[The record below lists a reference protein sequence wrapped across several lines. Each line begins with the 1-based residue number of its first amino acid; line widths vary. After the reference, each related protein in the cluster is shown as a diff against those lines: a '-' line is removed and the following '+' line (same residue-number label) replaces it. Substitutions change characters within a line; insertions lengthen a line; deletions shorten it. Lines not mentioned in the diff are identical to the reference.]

1 MRLSKYIAQSG
12 YCSRREAD
20 KLIENNLVLINKNI
34 CNDFSYNVKEND
46 IVTIHNKTIKI
57 EKVIKE
63 FGLNKPKGYITS
75 TKDEKNRPTVYEL
88 LPAEKKKL
96 IYIGRLDFNSEGLL
110 LFTNNGD
117 FSRLLEI
124 PKSKIIRSYK
134 VKVRGELKKDQEK
147 LSIKGLKIE
156 NVIHKFKKIKIIEK
170 LKNNTWYLID
180 LEEGKNREIRKVF
193 SYFNIS
199 VIRIIRTNYGKYS
212 LKGIKKGQL
221 KQLDM
226 FSDLNSFKI
235 R

>member
-1 MRLSKYIAQSG
+1 MIYTKNFVNPNQS
-12 YCSRREAD
+12 
-20 KLIENNLVLINKNI
+20 
-34 CNDFSYNVKEND
+34 
-46 IVTIHNKTIKI
+46 H
-57 EKVIKE
+57 
-63 FGLNKPKGYITS
+63 
-75 TKDEKNRPTVYEL
+75 
-88 LPAEKKKL
+88 
-96 IYIGRLDFNSEGLL
+96 
-110 LFTNNGD
+110 
-117 FSRLLEI
+117 
-124 PKSKIIRSYK
+124 
-134 VKVRGELKKDQEK
+134 Q
-147 LSIKGLKIE
+147 
-156 NVIHKFKKIKIIEK
+156 K